1 MKNYAFLSILIA
13 LSLILIPVLTVTVSE
28 KQESKPQ
35 TTDETLHKSDDG
47 SVEVLRTNSGK
58 TEKMSE
64 IEYLIGAVSAEMPP
78 TYHEEALKAQAVA
91 CYTYML
97 YTSSQGENLSDDS
110 KTHQGYMS
118 DEECKEKWGKKY
130 DVYHNKIKKACEE
143 VLGKA
148 IIYDGKPI
156 MAAFHAICPGRT
168 QSAADVWGKDVAYL
182 KSVVS
187 DGDRLSPDY
196 SQTVVLTT
204 EQFKEN
210 AKKLDGC
217 TLPDDT
223 SKWLGNIDK
232 TEQGLVKEIKIG
244 DKSYSGENVRNA
256 FGLRS
261 NCSTVEYKDGKFTFN
276 VTGYGHGVGMSQY
289 GADYMARQ
297 GSTYEEILK
306 HYYTG
311 TEIVDT
317 ASAQ

>member
-1 MKNYAFLSILIA
+1 MKNYTFISLLIA

-28 KQESKPQ
+28 KREAAPK
-35 TTDETLHKSDDG
+35 TADETKIQSG
-47 SVEVLRTNSGK
+47 GESVEVVRTSSGK

-97 YTSSQGENLSDDS
+97 YACAQGENLSDDS
-110 KTHQGYMS
+110 KTHQGYLS

-143 VLGKA
+143 VIGKA
-148 IIYDGKPI
+148 VIYDGKPI

-168 QSAADVWGKDVAYL
+168 QSAADIWGKDVAYL

-196 SQTVVLTT
+196 SSTVVLTK
-204 EQFKEN
+204 EQFKES
-210 AKKLDGC
+210 AGKLDGC
-217 TLPDDT
+217 TLPDDV
-223 SKWLGNIDK
+223 SKWVGDVSK
-232 TEQGLVKEIKIG
+232 TDSGAVKEIKIG
-244 DKSYSGENVRNA
+244 DKNYSGEKIRGA
-256 FGLRS
+256 FNLRS
-261 NCSTVEYKDGKFTFN
+261 NCFTVEYKNDKFTFN

-297 GSTYEEILK
+297 GSTYEEILR

-311 TEIVDT
+311 AEIKKL
-317 ASAQ
+317 

>member
-1 MKNYAFLSILIA
+1 MKNYAFISLLIA
-13 LSLILIPVLTVTVSE
+13 LSLILIPLLAVTVSE
-28 KQESKPQ
+28 KQENKTQ
-35 TTDETLHKSDDG
+35 TTDETAVKDGG
-47 SVEVLRTNSGK
+47 SVEVVRTNSGK
-58 TEKMSE
+58 TEKLSE

-97 YTSSQGENLSDDS
+97 YAKAQGENLSDDS

-156 MAAFHAICPGRT
+156 VAAFHAICPGRT
-168 QSAADVWGKDVAYL
+168 QSAADVWNKDVPYL
-182 KSVVS
+182 QSVVS

-196 SQTVVLTT
+196 SSTVVLTK

-210 AKKLDGC
+210 AGKLDGC
-217 TLPDDT
+217 TLSDDV
-223 SKWLGNIDK
+223 SKWIGAVSK
-232 TEQGLVKEIKIG
+232 TDSGTVKEITIG
-244 DKSYSGENVRNA
+244 GKNYSGEKVRGA

-261 NCSTVEYKDGKFTFN
+261 NCFTVEYKNDKFTFN

-297 GSTYEEILK
+297 GSTYEEILR

-311 TEIVDT
+311 TEIKKL
-317 ASAQ
+317 